1 MTTGVEV
8 IKKKVVYQ
16 NERYQVTVVRMPD
29 MDFDT
34 YGVINI
40 ATEVIEAVQPIL
52 HQAMQYADQFSRWL
66 EPEQPKTPFDDV
78 KIESKGATNK
88 K

>member
-8 IKKKVVYQ
+8 ILKQTVHA
-16 NERYQVTVVRMPD
+16 NDRYQVQVARMPD

-34 YGVINI
+34 YAVVNI
-40 ATEVIEAVQPIL
+40 QTGVIEAVQPIL
-52 HQAMQYADQFSRWL
+52 HQAKQYADQFSRWL
-66 EPEQPKTPFDDV
+66 EPEAPKTPFD
-78 KIESKGATNK
+78 ELALAGNK